1 MTVWRDAAD
10 IVGDRLYAV
19 RQQARLPWERQSPV
33 IRYRGGQ
40 LAPVLLIPGVY
51 ETWQFM
57 RPLGDYLHGLG
68 HPIHAL
74 TELGYNRKSIAATAA
89 VAQAYLDDRDLREV
103 ILIGHSKG
111 GIIGKHMMVTDDVSG
126 RIAQLIAVNSPFAG
140 SSLAR
145 FAPNPALRVFDPRNE
160 LIVTLAKNIDIN
172 ARITSIYSR
181 LDPIIPGGSRLDGA
195 QNIELPMVGHFIPLG
210 SADLFREVA
219 LAIARR

>member
-1 MTVWRDAAD
+1 M
-10 IVGDRLYAV
+10 
-19 RQQARLPWERQSPV
+19 RQQALLPWERESPV
-33 IRYRGGQ
+33 IRYRGGR

-57 RPLGDYLHGLG
+57 RPVGDYLHGLG
-68 HPIHAL
+68 HPVHAL
-74 TELGYNRKSIAATAA
+74 AELGYNRKSIAATAA
-89 VAQAYLDDRDLREV
+89 LAQSYLDANDLHDV

-111 GIIGKHMMVTDDVSG
+111 GIIGKHMMVADDVSG

-160 LIVTLAKNIDIN
+160 LIVTLAGNVDIN

-195 QNIELPMVGHFIPLG
+195 TNIELPMVGHFTPLG
-210 SADLFREVA
+210 SPDLFREVGR
-219 LAIARR
+219 AIAAR